1 MLSKSHPDSTED
13 PDSYI
18 NLEGGD
24 PTNAPS
30 NTTEDPAN
38 INEII
43 RVLVIKY
50 IPTSLIIN
58 FAMYYFYLVIWFWIK
73 KGL

>member
-30 NTTEDPAN
+30 NTIEDSAN

-43 RVLVIKY
+43 HVLVIKY

-58 FAMYYFYLVIWFWIK
+58 FVMYSFLVIWFWTK